1 LRKIPIATAFSNK
14 YKMVRMPNLSLA
26 SNDVADVLAYLEAQS
41 GGAPRE
47 PARKKDSAPAR

>member
-1 LRKIPIATAFSNK
+1 MRKIPIATAFSNK

-41 GGAPRE
+41 GSAPRE
-47 PARKKDSAPAR
+47 PARKKDSALVR